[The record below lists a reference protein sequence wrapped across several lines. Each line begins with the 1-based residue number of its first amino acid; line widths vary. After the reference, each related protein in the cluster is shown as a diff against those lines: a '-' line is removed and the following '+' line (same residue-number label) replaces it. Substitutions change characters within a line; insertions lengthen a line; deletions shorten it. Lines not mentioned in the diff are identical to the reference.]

1 MPLAGAALSRRERPA
16 ADALPLLKEAD
27 QVTILE
33 ITDEA
38 NRSSAQRHVEDV
50 AAWLGEHGVSAT
62 PQAIAASGT
71 ETSYLHAELLDR
83 RCDLLVAGAWGHSR
97 LSQFVFGGVTRDIL
111 MDPSF
116 CVLLSH

>member
-1 MPLAGAALSRRERPA
+1 
-16 ADALPLLKEAD
+16 
-27 QVTILE
+27 V
-33 ITDEA
+33 
-38 NRSSAQRHVEDV
+38 
-50 AAWLGEHGVSAT
+50 
-62 PQAIAASGT
+62 ASGT

-83 RCDLLVAGAWGHSR
+83 RCDLLVAGAWGHNR